1 MNYQDSIPT
10 TVTVST
16 ETVFTDSYPD
26 ETHEKKCKRKMINI
40 IEKFKEFNED
50 TNNPKNL
57 KDILINM

>member
-1 MNYQDSIPT
+1 MK
-10 TVTVST
+10 
-16 ETVFTDSYPD
+16 
-26 ETHEKKCKRKMINI
+26 HMKKKCKRKMINI